1 MKKRILAL
9 LLCVQMMLSNL
20 SPAAPGILAW
30 AEEGGESAP
39 ENGSNVTVESIFP
52 ESQLTWKSFR
62 DYLLDQARN
71 AWNYPGMY
79 VGYEV
84 TFLSC
89 WESFFCKANVE
100 GNSPMQSVLLSDESK
115 TTGNVLN
122 PEDLKLVIVDYYYD
136 ESTTDLWYKVKA
148 AEGYTL
154 PEVLE
159 KNPYVLHIN
168 CDNLE
173 AGLFDQEP
181 PTFLIGPVKGI
192 FKNSSGSVYFKKQ
205 NVVASAMDAV
215 DVTKLPTVF
224 DVGVTYTMDT
234 KGQYAKVVWGDLDL
248 GDLAAEYTTY
258 TYVDNNDVILIP
270 VEASVAYDQL
280 MNAEDT
286 YEYYEVLGKLTDSV
300 LAQLSDKHK
309 AQLDVC
315 IESLAAQEQ
324 VKYETVVGIGTTN
337 VPVSVVGKLPENV
350 SLQVGVVSADTVIAE
365 GFDVESAEDIIV
377 ALDIKLINQLD
388 GTEWQPKEGRRVAVS
403 IGVGALGYEDGTILS
418 LQHKHG
424 EHIETFDVFVVEN
437 GSVTLHTGGFSI
449 YMVNPPKGTTA
460 IGGTLE
466 SGATITME
474 VGDNRTYYLNDA
486 ELETDWWG
494 NSATPSVGTW
504 AVTDK
509 SGAIHYTVHSNTGIG
524 NGGMYVPWIEIDALK
539 EASGDSKVILTFNYY
554 YNNTSYSQTYN
565 LNIIAPKADKG
576 KYELYLKDDVNS
588 TGRIIATLV
597 DENGKEVEGG
607 LDGAAFEWL
616 RDDNY
621 YINPRAYDVDYK
633 AVNIAVDHAGLV
645 EARMNDAK
653 TGYEPTTYTC
663 NVILANGDK
672 VTADYTVYYQSE
684 FINSS
689 FEFPNAPQNYTF
701 FPNGWAELYW
711 KTTAPGTGA
720 NISKDIEY
728 GFPQSSGTGWG
739 VPEAAGG
746 KQFAELNAEAYGA
759 LYQDI
764 ISVPGEDISWH
775 FAHAPRQN
783 QDWGQNNNR
792 FSNAMFIVI
801 GATETAQELNHAD
814 LEALGAAAKASP
826 DADADFTN
834 GLKPVVVTYTKD
846 DTVGKYYVWYH
857 DAKEVQTGN
866 QNANNAYGGE
876 DKGWTKLEGSY
887 TVPEGQYRTRLFF
900 VTDKLPYSNS
910 PNAGNIIDDAKVGQ
924 YKTYLIEYYLGV
936 VDENQQVVLEY
947 HQAYDEK
954 GEALVYSSVPLK
966 NLKHLMEVEHQYIY
980 KVMINGEN
988 CPYNIRYAGD
998 ASLYIEKYPR
1008 TEGFTEPVG
1017 HKNDYDDYD
1026 IVMQVYLRN
1035 VVVNV
1040 QKEIQFP
1047 ALLTREQQLTIIE
1060 KMAEK
1065 GGYNAKFTTTVVNG
1079 GDYQFSVEGYA
1090 VIKDR
1095 DPAGKY
1101 TGYYSMQE
1109 RPEVN
1114 HTYQLVETSTP
1125 EIPGLLLDEVE
1136 YSTTIYIDGIKQPT
1150 KIDDECVFTMA
1161 GQANFADIYVKNI
1174 YVEKETK
1181 IYYKAVGNGKV
1192 RRQDQ
1197 ENLEDFVDT
1206 PSETLAFYSGKSIG
1220 ANVHPGNG
1228 ATFVGWYKDPAC
1240 REQDR
1245 VTAADGVVSADGS
1258 FKPNANI
1265 INADEVTFYAK
1276 FETGSIVINRT
1287 GANAHQ
1293 SFVYHITSKGEN
1305 GKPLDMYV
1313 TLQCDATGAGSVT
1326 VLEVPLGQTYTVTE
1340 CEDWS
1345 WRHTGEEK
1353 TDTNGSEKMKL
1364 EFTFKS
1370 GKKTK
1375 WLSGLAELC
1384 KNVFGS
1390 G

>member
-9 LLCVQMMLSNL
+9 LLCVQMMLSYL

-30 AEEGGESAP
+30 AEDAGESAP
-39 ENGSNVTVESIFP
+39 ENGSNVIVESIFP

-89 WESFFCKANVE
+89 WSSFVCRAGFE
-100 GNSPMQSVLLSDESK
+100 GNEQTSYVGLTDSADASNNAV
-115 TTGNVLN
+115 N
-122 PEDLKLVIVDYYYD
+122 PNTIKMVIDGYHYD
-136 ESTTDLWYKVKA
+136 EETTELWYKVKA

-154 PEVLE
+154 PQILE
-159 KNPYVLHIN
+159 EKPYVMHIN

-181 PTFLIGPVKGI
+181 PTFLIGPVKAI

-205 NVVASAMDAV
+205 NVAASAMDAV

-224 DVGVTYTMDT
+224 DVQPSYIWSNGIS
-234 KGQYAKVVWGDLDL
+234 WGDLDL

-258 TYVDNNDVILIP
+258 RYVDNNDVILIP

-474 VGDNRTYYLNDA
+474 VGETRTYYNNRNNY
-486 ELETDWWG
+486 T
-494 NSATPSVGTW
+494 VGTW

-509 SGAIHYTVHSNTGIG
+509 SGAVQYTVASNTTIG
-524 NGGMYVPWIEIDALK
+524 NGGMKVPWITIDALK
-539 EASGDSKVILTFNYY
+539 EASGDSQVELTFNYY
-554 YNNTSYSQTYN
+554 YNNRSYSETYY

-616 RDDNY
+616 RDDDY

-645 EARMNDAK
+645 EARMKDDQS
-653 TGYEPTTYTC
+653 GYQPTTYTC

-739 VPEAAGG
+739 VPEAASG

-775 FAHAPRQN
+775 FEHAPRQN
-783 QDWGQNNNR
+783 QNWGNNTR

-826 DADADFTN
+826 DADDDFKN
-834 GLKPVVVTYTKD
+834 GLKPVVVSYTKD
-846 DTVGKYYVWYH
+846 KTVGEYYVWYH
-857 DAKEVQTGN
+857 DAKEVPTGN

-910 PNAGNIIDDAKVGQ
+910 PNAGNIIDVAKAGQ
-924 YKTYLIEYYLGV
+924 YKTFLIEYYLGV
-936 VDENQQVVLEY
+936 VKQDQQVVLEH

-954 GEALVYSSVPLK
+954 GEALIYSSHELV
-966 NLKHLMEVEHQYIY
+966 NLPTLMTEKHQYLY
-980 KVMINGEN
+980 KVKINGN
-988 CPYNIRYAGD
+988 NAPYNIRYAGD

-1008 TEGFTEPVG
+1008 AEGFKAPEDSP
-1017 HKNDYDDYD
+1017 NDYDDYD
-1026 IVMQVYLRN
+1026 IVMQVYLRD
-1035 VVVNV
+1035 VVVLV
-1040 QKEIQFP
+1040 QKEIIFP
-1047 ALLTREQQLTIIE
+1047 AALTIEQKLSIIE
-1060 KMAEK
+1060 DLKKTE
-1065 GGYNAKFTTTVVNG
+1065 GGYKAEFQTTVLDG
-1079 GDYQFSVEGYA
+1079 GAYMFDVTGSALITE
-1090 VIKDR
+1090 R
-1095 DPAGKY
+1095 DPAGNY
-1101 TGYYSMQE
+1101 TGYYSMEE
-1109 RPEVN
+1109 RPEVD
-1114 HTYQLVETSTP
+1114 HTYRFQELDPTP
-1125 EIPGLLLDEVE
+1125 IPGLKLVQKTYQATMYQNGVALDPY
-1136 YSTTIYIDGIKQPT
+1136 YSDSGKDYID
-1150 KIDDECVFTMA
+1150 FTMDKEKKIH
-1161 GQANFADIYVKNI
+1161 FADIYVENI
-1174 YVEKETK
+1174 YEEKVTK

-1192 RRQDQ
+1192 RRQDTPDGVF
-1197 ENLEDFVDT
+1197 EDT
-1206 PSETLAFYSGKSIG
+1206 PWEPLKFYSGQAFG

-1326 VLEVPLGQTYTVTE
+1326 VLEVPLGQTYKVTE

-1345 WRHTGEEK
+1345 WRHTGETK
-1353 TDTNGSEKMKL
+1353 SDTNGETKMKL
-1364 EFTFKS
+1364 EFAFDK
-1370 GKKTK
+1370 GKKPK
-1375 WLSGLAELC
+1375 WLNGLAELC

>member
-9 LLCVQMMLSNL
+9 LLCVQMMLSYL
-20 SPAAPGILAW
+20 SPAAPGILAR
-30 AEEGGESAP
+30 AEEAGESAP

-62 DYLLDQARN
+62 DYLLDQARS

-89 WESFFCKANVE
+89 WSSFVCRAGFE
-100 GNSPMQSVLLSDESK
+100 GNEQTSYVGLTDSADASSNAV
-115 TTGNVLN
+115 N
-122 PEDLKLVIVDYYYD
+122 PNEIKMVIDGYHYD
-136 ESTTDLWYKVKA
+136 EETTELWYKVKA

-154 PEVLE
+154 PQILE
-159 KNPYVLHIN
+159 EKPYVMHIN

-205 NVVASAMDAV
+205 NVAASAMDAV

-224 DVGVTYTMDT
+224 DVQPSYIWSNGIS
-234 KGQYAKVVWGDLDL
+234 WGDLDL
-248 GDLAAEYTTY
+248 GDLAAEYTTH

-315 IESLAAQEQ
+315 IASLAAQEQ

-377 ALDIKLINQLD
+377 ALDIKLINDLD

-424 EHIETFDVFVVEN
+424 ENIQTFDPFVVEN
-437 GSVTLHTGGFSI
+437 GAATLYTDGFSI
-449 YMVNPPKGTTA
+449 YIVEQPKSTDRKAGTVTVNNNTT
-460 IGGTLE
+460 IQ
-466 SGATITME
+466 ME
-474 VGDNRTYYLNDA
+474 VGESRIYYREGYNPNNA
-486 ELETDWWG
+486 
-494 NSATPSVGTW
+494 NAGTW
-504 AVTDK
+504 SVYDP
-509 SGAIHYTVHSNTGIG
+509 SGAINYVVYSNQTVG
-524 NGGMYVPWIEIDALK
+524 NSGMYVPWIEIHALK
-539 EASGDSKVILTFNYY
+539 EATDVVLTFTHRTS
-554 YNNTSYSQTYN
+554 NNANNNNVTIETYK
-565 LNIIAPKADKG
+565 LHIVPPKAEAG
-576 KYELYLKDDVNS
+576 KYNLYLKDDVNKS
-588 TGRIIATLV
+588 GRIIATLV

-616 RDDNY
+616 RDDGY

-663 NVILANGDK
+663 NVILANGK
-672 VTADYTVYYQSE
+672 TVTAKYTVYYQSE

-775 FAHAPRQN
+775 FEHAPRQN
-783 QDWGQNNNR
+783 QNWGNNTR

-801 GATETAQELNHAD
+801 GATETAQELDHND
-814 LEALGAAAKASP
+814 LKALGALAKTTAKNSTP
-826 DADADFTN
+826 AIQEAFES
-834 GLKPVVVTYTKD
+834 GKEAVVVSYTKG
-846 DTVGKYYVWYH
+846 DTVGEYYVWYH
-857 DAKEVQTGN
+857 DAGEVKTGN
-866 QNANNAYGGE
+866 QDANNAYGGE
-876 DKGWTKLEGSY
+876 DKGWTLLEGSY
-887 TVPEGQYRTRLFF
+887 NVPEGQYRTRLFF
-900 VTDKLPYSNS
+900 VTDQLDYSNS
-910 PNAGNIIDDAKVGQ
+910 PNAGNIIDVAKAGQ
-924 YKTYLIEYYLGV
+924 YKKFLIEYYLGK
-936 VDENQQVVLEY
+936 VDANNQVVMEY
-947 HQAYDEK
+947 YQGYHEE
-954 GEALVYSSVPLK
+954 GEALIYSSHKLE
-966 NLKHLMEVEHQYIY
+966 NLPKLMTEKHQYLY
-980 KVMINGEN
+980 KVLINGEN

-1008 TEGFTEPVG
+1008 ADDFTKPADSP
-1017 HKNDYDDYD
+1017 NNYDEYE
-1026 IVMQVYLRN
+1026 IVMQVYLRD
-1035 VVVNV
+1035 VVVSL
-1040 QKEIQFP
+1040 QKEIIFP
-1047 ALLTREQQLTIIE
+1047 AALTIEQKLSIIE
-1060 KMAEK
+1060 
-1065 GGYNAKFTTTVVNG
+1065 NQNNT
-1079 GDYQFSVEGYA
+1079 Q
-1090 VIKDR
+1090 
-1095 DPAGKY
+1095 
-1101 TGYYSMQE
+1101 
-1109 RPEVN
+1109 
-1114 HTYQLVETSTP
+1114 
-1125 EIPGLLLDEVE
+1125 
-1136 YSTTIYIDGIKQPT
+1136 
-1150 KIDDECVFTMA
+1150 
-1161 GQANFADIYVKNI
+1161 
-1174 YVEKETK
+1174 
-1181 IYYKAVGNGKV
+1181 
-1192 RRQDQ
+1192 
-1197 ENLEDFVDT
+1197 
-1206 PSETLAFYSGKSIG
+1206 
-1220 ANVHPGNG
+1220 
-1228 ATFVGWYKDPAC
+1228 
-1240 REQDR
+1240 
-1245 VTAADGVVSADGS
+1245 
-1258 FKPNANI
+1258 
-1265 INADEVTFYAK
+1265 
-1276 FETGSIVINRT
+1276 
-1287 GANAHQ
+1287 
-1293 SFVYHITSKGEN
+1293 
-1305 GKPLDMYV
+1305 
-1313 TLQCDATGAGSVT
+1313 
-1326 VLEVPLGQTYTVTE
+1326 
-1340 CEDWS
+1340 
-1345 WRHTGEEK
+1345 
-1353 TDTNGSEKMKL
+1353 
-1364 EFTFKS
+1364 
-1370 GKKTK
+1370 
-1375 WLSGLAELC
+1375 
-1384 KNVFGS
+1384 
-1390 G
+1390 

>member
-474 VGDNRTYYLNDA
+474 VGETRTYYNNRNNY
-486 ELETDWWG
+486 T
-494 NSATPSVGTW
+494 VGTW

-509 SGAIHYTVHSNTGIG
+509 SGAVQYTVASNTTIG
-524 NGGMYVPWIEIDALK
+524 NGGMKVPWITIDALK
-539 EASGDSKVILTFNYY
+539 EASGDSQVELTFNYY
-554 YNNTSYSQTYN
+554 YNNRSYSETYY
-565 LNIIAPKADKG
+565 LNIVAPKADKG
-576 KYELYLKDDVNS
+576 KYKLYLKDDVNS

-616 RDDNY
+616 RDDDY

-739 VPEAAGG
+739 VPEAASG

-775 FAHAPRQN
+775 FEHAPRQN
-783 QDWGQNNNR
+783 QNWGNNTR

-846 DTVGKYYVWYH
+846 DTVGEYYVWYH
-857 DAKEVQTGN
+857 DAKEVPTGN
-866 QNANNAYGGE
+866 NNAYGGE
-876 DKGWTKLEGSY
+876 DKGWTQLEGSY

-910 PNAGNIIDDAKVGQ
+910 PNAGNIIDVAKVGQ
-924 YKTYLIEYYLGV
+924 YKTYLIEYYLGRVDANNEV
-936 VDENQQVVLEY
+936 VMEY
-947 HQAYDEK
+947 YQDKKES
-954 GEALVYSSVPLK
+954 GEALIYSSVKLETLPE
-966 NLKHLMEVEHQYIY
+966 LMTVKHQYLY
-980 KVMINGEN
+980 KVLINGN
-988 CPYNIRYAGD
+988 NAPYNIRYAGD

-1008 TEGFTEPVG
+1008 AENFTKPADSP
-1017 HKNDYDDYD
+1017 NNYDDYD
-1026 IVMQVYLRN
+1026 IVMQVYLRD
-1035 VVVNV
+1035 VVVVV
-1040 QKEIQFP
+1040 QKEIIFP
-1047 ALLTREQQLTIIE
+1047 AALTIEQKLSIIE
-1060 KMAEK
+1060 DLKNTE
-1065 GGYNAKFTTTVVNG
+1065 GGYKAEFQTTVLDG
-1079 GDYQFSVEGYA
+1079 GAYTFDVTGSALITE
-1090 VIKDR
+1090 R

-1101 TGYYSMQE
+1101 TGYYSMVE
-1109 RPEVN
+1109 RPEVDY
-1114 HTYQLVETSTP
+1114 TYRLQELDPTP
-1125 EIPGLLLDEVE
+1125 IPGLKLVKKTYKATMYEKGVAQKPY
-1136 YSTTIYIDGIKQPT
+1136 YSYSDSGKDYIDFKMDQKKEIH
-1150 KIDDECVFTMA
+1150 
-1161 GQANFADIYVKNI
+1161 FADIYVENI
-1174 YVEKETK
+1174 YEEKETK

-1345 WRHTGEEK
+1345 WRHTGETK
-1353 TDTNGSEKMKL
+1353 SDTNGDKKMKL
-1364 EFTFKS
+1364 EFTFNS